1 MLQSKMDN
9 KFCTCIMFNIDIRYL
24 EVKLQGE
31 MVEAFQVQPAQE
43 DHKDMLDDVGVI
55 PIVPDDPCEDD
66 YVEIPLQNFF

>member
-1 MLQSKMDN
+1 MLHSKN
-9 KFCTCIMFNIDIRYL
+9 QFCTSIMFIIDIIRYL

-31 MVEAFQVQPAQE
+31 MVEAFQVYPAQE
-43 DHKDMLDDVGVI
+43 GHKDMLDDVGVI